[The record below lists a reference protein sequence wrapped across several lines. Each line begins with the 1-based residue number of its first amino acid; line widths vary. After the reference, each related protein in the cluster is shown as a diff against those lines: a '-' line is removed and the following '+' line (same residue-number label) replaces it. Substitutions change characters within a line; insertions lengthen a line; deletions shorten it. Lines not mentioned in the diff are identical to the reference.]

1 MFGGGVRGDS
11 DRVVVA
17 VTTTEQRRAG
27 IGGSDI
33 AAIVGLSPYKTSF
46 DLWAEKTN
54 QVSRPAPNKRMRMGK
69 LLEQAIATGYIELSG
84 NPENLTVVW
93 DDQTRAHP
101 EHPWMLAT
109 PDAHVHA
116 IQRELSGLYPFPI
129 CGLDCKNVALDQ
141 AHRWGPAGTD
151 EVPQE
156 IVLQFQ
162 WYMEFENIDRWDAA
176 MLLGGNDLRI
186 YTVPRDKEIGAFLV
200 DQGERWWKRHIIEG
214 VQPEIGASEG
224 ARRFLRERFPRNVKN
239 LRQATAEE
247 ITLIRAYSWASKTLK
262 IAEED
267 HETAGNMLKLAI
279 GDADGLT
286 FDGGTITWRKDKD
299 SIGTDWYAVAWFLQE
314 QDRARL
320 AAAHQ
325 IVTRQGPR
333 KLLLKENKQ

>member
-1 MFGGGVRGDS
+1 MFPAV
-11 DRVVVA
+11 DRS
-17 VTTTEQRRAG
+17 TG
-27 IGGSDI
+27 IGGSEI
-33 AAIVGLSPYKTSF
+33 AAICGVSPWQTPFDVFMRKTGQF
-46 DLWAEKTN
+46 NPPPDPRNEF
-54 QVSRPAPNKRMRMGK
+54 R
-69 LLEQAIATGYIELSG
+69 LLYGQWMEPVIKKSYEYLTGREIAWCGE
-84 NPENLTVVW
+84 PRRH
-93 DDQTRAHP
+93 QTRA
-101 EHPWMLAT
+101 WQVWS
-109 PDAHVHA
+109 PDALCVDGSRGVEA
-116 IQRELSGLYPFPI
+116 KTANKF
-129 CGLDCKNVALDQ
+129 VA
-141 AHRWGPAGTD
+141 HEWGEPGTD
-151 EVPQE
+151 EVPTHYA
-156 IVLQFQ
+156 LQCA
-162 WYMEFENIDRWDAA
+162 WYMSASELPAWDLIVDIA
-176 MLLGGNDLRI
+176 GNPSI
-186 YTVPRDKEIGAFLV
+186 YTVTRDKEIEAVILEQAEQFW
-200 DQGERWWKRHIIEG
+200 EKHILAG
-214 VQPEIGASEG
+214 VAPAIGAGEG